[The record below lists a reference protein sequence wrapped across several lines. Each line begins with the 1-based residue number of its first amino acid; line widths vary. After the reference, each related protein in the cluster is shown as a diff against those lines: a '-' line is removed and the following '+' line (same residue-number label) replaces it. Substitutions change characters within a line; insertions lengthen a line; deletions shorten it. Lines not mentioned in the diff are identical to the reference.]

1 VNFEPERLV
10 SLAPSRLATRNSL
23 TPSSAPL
30 DECLPRRLGLELTGH
45 LVSTVPQAGWAG
57 ISNGKL
63 LALIAGNYDAFL
75 TVDKNL
81 PIQQKTVALS
91 FGIVVLHAPSN
102 QLDNLRPLVPQIL
115 TALAALQLGTVAIV
129 PAAPV

>member
-1 VNFEPERLV
+1 MRVL
-10 SLAPSRLATRNSL
+10 
-23 TPSSAPL
+23 L

-75 TVDKNL
+75 TIDKNL
-81 PIQQKTVALS
+81 PAQQKTVALS
-91 FGIVVLHAPSN
+91 FGVVVLRAPSN

-115 TALAALQLGTVAIV
+115 TALAALQPGTVAIV